1 MRNVMNLVNILE
13 YLQARIDLLKKLF
26 YGFLLLLVVF
36 DVLLPREHAHFFVDK
51 IPAFWTLF
59 TVTGCFILARFSK
72 GLAHTIL
79 GKKEDFYE

>member
-1 MRNVMNLVNILE
+1 MKILKIIE
-13 YLQARIDLLKKLF
+13 YLLARAELLKKLF
-26 YGFLLLLVVF
+26 FGFLLLLVVL
-36 DVLLPREHAHFFVDK
+36 DVLLPREEAHYFIDK

-59 TVTGCFILARFSK
+59 TIIGCYLLARFSK

>member
-1 MRNVMNLVNILE
+1 MNMVKIIE
-13 YLQARIDLLKKLF
+13 YLRARISTLKNLF
-26 YGFLLLLVVF
+26 FGFLLLLVIV
-36 DVLLPREHAHFFVDK
+36 DLLLPREHAHFFVDK

-59 TVTGCFILARFSK
+59 TIAGCFLLARFSK

>member
-1 MRNVMNLVNILE
+1 MNLVNILE
-13 YLQARIDLLKKLF
+13 YLRARIDLLKKLF

-59 TVTGCFILARFSK
+59 TVIGCFILARFSK

>member
-1 MRNVMNLVNILE
+1 MDLVKIID
-13 YLQARIDLLKKLF
+13 YLRAKSDLLKKLF
-26 YGFLLLLVVF
+26 FGFLLLLVVI
-36 DVLLPREHAHFFVDK
+36 DVLLPREHAHFFIDK

-59 TVTGCFILARFSK
+59 TIIGCYLLARFSK